1 MGYQDRE
8 RQHEVPV
15 TYSGSRSH
23 RAGVV
28 VEKVIDQRTVRQ
40 IVQQRWRDVIHTVND
55 QERDRVIVF

>member
-8 RQHEVPV
+8 RQHEISIK
-15 TYSGSRSH
+15 YSGSRSH